1 MTDTGVD
8 ANATLA
14 VIAAAGRGRR
24 FGADKRRAPLADG
37 RSLLTTTLARA
48 GTLFPRVAVVIRA
61 DDDPADLG
69 LGDAL
74 VLRAPRAERGL
85 GASIG
90 DAFAALLAA
99 DEAAE
104 VVALWLGDMPWVDD
118 ATVAALRARAGADRI
133 VRPVLDGAPGF
144 PVLFGRAFWPELAA
158 RADGDGARDLIA
170 RHRAALIELPVAD
183 PGVLRDVDRPGDL
196 PSA

>member
-24 FGADKRRAPLADG
+24 FGADKRRAPWPTAAPACHHPGAG
-37 RSLLTTTLARA
+37 RRPLS
-48 GTLFPRVAVVIRA
+48 RVAVVIRA
-61 DDDPADLG
+61 DDDPAELG

-99 DEAAE
+99 DEAAR
-104 VVALWLGDMPWVDD
+104 VAALWLGDMPWVGD
-118 ATVAALRARAGADRI
+118 ATVAALRAGPAPTASFARCSTARRAFRCCSAVPSGRSWPPA
-133 VRPVLDGAPGF
+133 PTAMAPG
-144 PVLFGRAFWPELAA
+144 
-158 RADGDGARDLIA
+158 I
-170 RHRAALIELPVAD
+170 
-183 PGVLRDVDRPGDL
+183 
-196 PSA
+196 

>member
-37 RSLLTTTLARA
+37 RSLLATTLARA
-48 GTLFPRVAVVIRA
+48 GALFPRVAVVIRA
-61 DDDPADLG
+61 DDDPAELG

-90 DAFAALLAA
+90 DAFAALLAT
-99 DEAAE
+99 DEAAR
-104 VVALWLGDMPWVDD
+104 VAALWLGDRFSWCAPPERRFRPRTRTRCQGRVDGRGGSCRSGFGVMPE
-118 ATVAALRARAGADRI
+118 R
-133 VRPVLDGAPGF
+133 VR
-144 PVLFGRAFWPELAA
+144 R
-158 RADGDGARDLIA
+158 
-170 RHRAALIELPVAD
+170 
-183 PGVLRDVDRPGDL
+183 
-196 PSA
+196 

>member
-37 RSLLTTTLARA
+37 RSLLSTTLARA
-48 GTLFPRVAVVIRA
+48 GALFPRVAVVIRA
-61 DDDPADLG
+61 DDDPAELG

-99 DEAAE
+99 DEAAR
-104 VVALWLGDMPWVDD
+104 VAALWLGDMPWVGD

-170 RHRAALIELPVAD
+170 AHRAALIELPVDD

-196 PSA
+196 TAR